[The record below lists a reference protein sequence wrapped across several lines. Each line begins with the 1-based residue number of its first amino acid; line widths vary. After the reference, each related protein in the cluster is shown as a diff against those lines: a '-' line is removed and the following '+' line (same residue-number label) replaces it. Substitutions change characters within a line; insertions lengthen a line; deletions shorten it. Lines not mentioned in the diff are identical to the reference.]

1 MTWLEW
7 FELFSY
13 VVTIVGLPFAI
24 AVFMHD
30 RGRARLN
37 EQEEIYQRLADE
49 YAGFLKLVLDN
60 ADLRLLR
67 QARGTNKSNEE
78 QEERRFAL
86 FNVLVSLFERA
97 YMLVYEDKMDK
108 QTRRLWLSWEDY
120 MREWC
125 RRAEFRDVLPVLLQ
139 GEDPDFREHIQGVCA
154 EEQKRA
160 KNRGAVTGGE
170 PDAQQ

>member
-1 MTWLEW
+1 MTWLQS
-7 FELFSY
+7 FEFLSY
-13 VVTIVGLPFAI
+13 VVTIIGLPFAI

-30 RGRARLN
+30 RRRARLN

-67 QARGTNKSNEE
+67 QTRGADKLNEE

-125 RRAEFRDVLPVLLQ
+125 RRAEFRDVLPALLQ
-139 GEDPDFREHIQGVCA
+139 GEDADFQEYIQRICA
-154 EEQKRA
+154 EEQKLA
-160 KNRGAVTGGE
+160 QSKEPTTGGGL
-170 PDAQQ
+170 DARK